1 MESPPITA
9 SCQREEATKNL
20 VGTWGLTD
28 PPTGDKLVLGFAQRC
43 SVPAQKMTSGS
54 EHWPQMKGGQR
65 EEGKA
70 EGSQGQ
76 AVHGEDRARQPALT
90 QLLTVALLC
99 TPALGDNPEP
109 HELWSPPR
117 NSRIWRCSQQFHMTP
132 KGRNK
137 LATTI
142 LGEPDDTQRVFSEG
156 SRKLLLPWGQGH
168 LDITPVSS

>member
-54 EHWPQMKGGQR
+54 QHWPQMKGGQR

-109 HELWSPPR
+109 HELWSPPKELTYLEMLPA
-117 NSRIWRCSQQFHMTP
+117 IPYDSQ
-132 KGRNK
+132 
-137 LATTI
+137 
-142 LGEPDDTQRVFSEG
+142 GEKQA
-156 SRKLLLPWGQGH
+156 GH
-168 LDITPVSS
+168 HHPGGAR

>member
-1 MESPPITA
+1 MESPPITT
-9 SCQREEATKNL
+9 SSQTEEATKNL
-20 VGTWGLTD
+20 AGTWGLTD

-43 SVPAQKMTSGS
+43 SVQAQTMTSGS

-90 QLLTVALLC
+90 RLLTVALFC

-109 HELWSPPR
+109 HELWTPLQGTQVSGDSPSISR
-117 NSRIWRCSQQFHMTP
+117 NT
-132 KGRNK
+132 

-142 LGEPDDTQRVFSEG
+142 LGEPDDTQRVLSEG
-156 SRKLLLPWGQGH
+156 SRKLLLPWVQGH
-168 LDITPVSS
+168 LGHHSCILITT